1 MVRWLREAHLLLLL
15 AFAAGSV
22 DALSYL
28 GLGRVFTANMTGNT
42 VLLGVA
48 VAAGPVGD
56 ALRALTALGGF
67 CLGGAVGI
75 AIIGVRRAP
84 WHRLTLPVFGLETAA
99 LAALLAVWEIDGSSS
114 LRYLLIVLSGVAMG
128 AQSAATRVSTVPGV
142 NTTYMTSTLLN
153 FVARIVQRS
162 PSARKP
168 AEASRLP
175 GAAWAIYALG
185 ALAGAGAQQA
195 WDGGAVAIPLAIV
208 VAVTSLGWLSPRP
221 EEAALAGPEID
232 QPGHDRRA

>member
-1 MVRWLREAHLLLLL
+1 MTRFWREPYLLLAL

-48 VAAGPVGD
+48 VAAGHSSD
-56 ALRALTALGGF
+56 AFHALTALGGF
-67 CLGGAVGI
+67 CLGGAIGI
-75 AIIGVRRAP
+75 AMIGARPAP
-84 WHRLTLPVFGLETAA
+84 WHRLTLPVFGLEAAA
-99 LAALLAVWEIDGSSS
+99 LAALLAIWESDGSGS
-114 LRYLLIVLSGVAMG
+114 LRYLLIALSGVAMG
-128 AQSAATRVSTVPGV
+128 AQSAATRASTVPGV
-142 NTTYMTSTLLN
+142 NTTYMTSTLMN

-162 PSARKP
+162 PSARTP

-175 GAAWAIYALG
+175 GAAWAVYALG

-195 WDGGAVAIPLAIV
+195 WDAGAVAIPLAIV
-208 VAVTSLGWLSPRP
+208 VAVTALGWRSMTARP
-221 EEAALAGPEID
+221 QTASHRG
-232 QPGHDRRA
+232 